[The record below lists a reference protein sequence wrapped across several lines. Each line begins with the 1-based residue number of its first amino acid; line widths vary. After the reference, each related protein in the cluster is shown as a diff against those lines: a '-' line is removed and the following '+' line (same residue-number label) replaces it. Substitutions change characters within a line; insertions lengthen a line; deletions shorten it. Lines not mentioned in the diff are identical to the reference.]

1 MFLSQYKFS
10 KFGEFILRAE
20 NREFHYESNGAFDCL
35 ETPKVYCWI
44 SQQNSN
50 NKKHEVLYV
59 GKTKSSIKGRMG
71 QHRQGFKKTKK
82 GQKNAK
88 TLFALLSQGNVI
100 EIWARD
106 ATCKPIEINGYVSE
120 IEMNHYSI
128 EEEFFIALLNPQL
141 NS

>member
-20 NREFHYESNGAFDCL
+20 NRELHYESSGAFDCL

-44 SQQNSN
+44 SQQNS
-50 NKKHEVLYV
+50 KVLYV

-128 EEEFFIALLNPQL
+128 EEEFFIALLKPQM